1 MMYAQD
7 AYENL
12 RGGKENVVGKFLI
25 AIIIAGANL
34 AAGGLYPIWRAYN
47 AWCESGEID
56 FSVIG
61 ENIRSGAEKYLGAEV
76 VASLTASF
84 ACLTKAKEYAE
95 TAQESAELASG
106 AAGDIREV
114 WAEQM
119 PVDDVGQAEVQED
132 ARRTYVSAS
141 IVMASQVMEAREIML
156 EEEAEKV
163 EPEQEDKA
171 RSALEAGAAAASA
184 TAIAAAGVKSGMKF
198 PPEPPF
204 PPGASQ
210 TANPTSAG
218 DSQHQQMAI
227 EFDDSNVEFRTIL
240 GEKLFNVL

>member
-1 MMYAQD
+1 
-7 AYENL
+7 
-12 RGGKENVVGKFLI
+12 
-25 AIIIAGANL
+25 
-34 AAGGLYPIWRAYN
+34 
-47 AWCESGEID
+47 
-56 FSVIG
+56 
-61 ENIRSGAEKYLGAEV
+61 
-76 VASLTASF
+76 
-84 ACLTKAKEYAE
+84 
-95 TAQESAELASG
+95 
-106 AAGDIREV
+106 
-114 WAEQM
+114 M